1 MSSQDELRL
10 AQEALVAALVA
21 GAQLPPGFDAV
32 RVAAATRALL
42 RKRAGEVA
50 RAWPE
55 LARSYGPAW
64 PRVFAGWA
72 SALPTRGSWLDGWD
86 FARAHRG
93 SLTPGALAELAVCE
107 ACWAHQGGD
116 QPRRRRGIRPA
127 RFPGGLAVNVLGRVR
142 ILRSRRAL
150 ARRTR

>member
-21 GAQLPPGFDAV
+21 GAPLPAGFDAV
-32 RVAAATRALL
+32 RVGAAARALL

-55 LARSYGPAW
+55 LARSYGPQW
-64 PRVFAGWA
+64 PELFAGWA

-93 SLTPGALAELAVCE
+93 SLTPAARAELAVCE
-107 ACWAHQGGD
+107 ARWAHGD
-116 QPRRRRGIRPA
+116 QGEPRRRRGIAPA
-127 RFPGGLAVNVLGRVR
+127 RFPGGLAISVLGRVR
-142 ILRSRRAL
+142 IVHGHRAFARRA
-150 ARRTR
+150 R